1 MLVLLVFLVELSEQH
16 GRMIEPPARNAM
28 WRVGFNTTPNYED
41 SELFCGGIVN
51 QWKINKGKCG
61 ICGDSYS
68 VRRPRPY
75 ETGGKLVRNITTRV
89 YPPGG
94 VIDVVIQLVANHL
107 GTFQFSLCPRNSV
120 DEIETE
126 ECFIPLTVKGEEV
139 YRLKTHRKG
148 AFNLPVQLP
157 KEVSCDRCILRWHW
171 KSANNWGVCENG
183 NAGIGCGPQE
193 TYRNCAD
200 IV

>member
-1 MLVLLVFLVELSEQH
+1 MIMVQLSFLLK
-16 GRMIEPPARNAM
+16 
-28 WRVGFNTTPNYED
+28 
-41 SELFCGGIVN
+41 N

-120 DEIETE
+120 DEIG
-126 ECFIPLTVKGEEV
+126 KD
-139 YRLKTHRKG
+139 
-148 AFNLPVQLP
+148 NLVL
-157 KEVSCDRCILRWHW
+157 S
-171 KSANNWGVCENG
+171 
-183 NAGIGCGPQE
+183 
-193 TYRNCAD
+193 
-200 IV
+200 